1 VIRSAE
7 AAEAETP
14 VREGMWRPRGALRLL
29 VGLLI
34 AVAAPIGATVLVRN
48 GIIAEFPALLYVVC
62 MVTAAL
68 VGRLIAGV
76 LAVLV
81 SAFLMIVYVV
91 EPGVSVV
98 KTLQENTVDFA
109 AFVGLGTIVAVLIA
123 RTDRA
128 LALEQRARKA
138 ANVAQERFSLIS
150 EISAILANSFELTAN
165 VDAACAEIV
174 RRGAWEQAL
183 VFTHDGENIRFIGG
197 AQPGLRNDRK
207 RRDGEAIELV
217 SAALDARR
225 IHTLDR
231 ATIGRRVGRLGA
243 VRYKSGLVVPLLNNS
258 DSLGGL
264 VLLDSSRA
272 RSYSPFD
279 LVFAQELGE
288 RVARALDNAR
298 RYEQQVHIAH
308 TLQQSLLPKSL
319 PAIPGLAIYARY
331 LAGAGTE
338 VGGDFY
344 DVFELDANTWMVV
357 IGDVCGKGPE
367 AAAVMTITR
376 ATLRALALHE
386 RSPQRLLALL
396 NEALL
401 AQVPDQRF
409 VTVCCATIQM
419 SAKSMQL
426 TVALAGHPPPMV
438 RRRDG
443 QVEPVKVSYGP
454 LLGVFPTVTH
464 AETTV
469 ELAEKESVVF
479 YTDGIENR
487 ELTAEDSAHALLIE
501 HGSRPADQIAE
512 HFAARMRTSAAG
524 PKDDLV
530 VLTFEVAGRS

>member
-1 VIRSAE
+1 MIRAAG

-14 VREGMWRPRGALRLL
+14 VREGIWRPHNALRLL
-29 VGLLI
+29 IGLLI
-34 AVAAPIGATVLVRN
+34 AIGAPLGATTLVRH
-48 GIIAEFPALLYVVC
+48 GIIGEFPSLLYVVC
-62 MVTAAL
+62 IVAAAL

-76 LAVLV
+76 AAVLG
-81 SAFLMIVYVV
+81 SAFLMTVYVV
-91 EPGVSVV
+91 GPGTSIV
-98 KTLQENTVDFA
+98 KTLQGNVVDFA
-109 AFVGLGTIVAVLIA
+109 AFVGLGIIVAALIA

-138 ANVAQERFSLIS
+138 ANVAQERLSLIS

-165 VDAACAEIV
+165 VDAACAAIV

-183 VFTHDGENIRFIGG
+183 VFTHDGENIRFLGG
-197 AQPGLRNDRK
+197 AQPDRRQNGK
-207 RRDGEAIELV
+207 RRSEETADLV
-217 SAALDARR
+217 SAALETRR

-231 ATIGRRVGRLGA
+231 TTIGRRVGRFGA

-258 DSLGGL
+258 DSVGGL

-272 RSYSPFD
+272 RSYSPID

-298 RYEQQVHIAH
+298 RYEHQVHIAH

-319 PAIPGLAIYARY
+319 PSIPGLSINARY
-331 LAGAGTE
+331 QAGTGTE

-344 DVFELDANTWMVV
+344 DVFGLDANTWMVV

-409 VTVCCATIQM
+409 VTVCCATVHM
-419 SAKSMQL
+419 SAKSMRL

-443 QVEPVKVSYGP
+443 QIEPVKVAYGP
-454 LLGVFPTVTH
+454 LLGVFPEVTH
-464 AETTV
+464 AEATV
-469 ELAEKESVVF
+469 EVGEKEAVVF
-479 YTDGIENR
+479 YTDGIETR
-487 ELTAEDSAHALLIE
+487 ELTAEDSALALLQE
-501 HGSRPADQIAE
+501 HGANPVDQIAE
-512 HFAARMRTSAAG
+512 HFTAKARAAQNGHR
-524 PKDDLV
+524 DDLV